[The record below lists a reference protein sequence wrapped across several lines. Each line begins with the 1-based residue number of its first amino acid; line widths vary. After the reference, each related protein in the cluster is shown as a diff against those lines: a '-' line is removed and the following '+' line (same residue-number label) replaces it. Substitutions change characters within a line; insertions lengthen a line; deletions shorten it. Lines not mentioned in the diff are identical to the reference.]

1 MKKILILII
10 SITLILV
17 SCDSGIFSGK
27 LKEGV
32 IKYKLEYFDNPDNMA
47 IISVLPTEMEIKFKP
62 NHYLQSVEGWMGIF
76 RMAGYNDIKKNEKT
90 ALLKMMN
97 KKYIYKV
104 TGETGG
110 FGFDPMEGK
119 KLEFTKETK
128 QIAGYKCKKVKVT
141 YKDKQFDVYYTD
153 KIKIE
158 DPNWNNPFPEIN
170 GVLMEYQISMFGIN
184 TKITATQ
191 VVKQDIPD
199 EDFIVPAGYKN
210 VSKKEMESVI
220 NKLMVK

>member
-1 MKKILILII
+1 MKKLLLLIL
-10 SITLILV
+10 SIFILY

-27 LKEGV
+27 LKEGI
-32 IKYKLEYFDNPDNMA
+32 IKYKLEYFDNPENMA
-47 IISVLPTEMEIKFKP
+47 IISVLPTEMEVKFKP
-62 NHYLQSVEGWMGIF
+62 NHYLQSVDGWMGIF
-76 RMAGYNDIKKNEKT
+76 RMAGYNNMDKNQKT

-97 KKYIYKV
+97 KKYIYQV

-110 FGFDPMEGK
+110 FGFDPMAGK
-119 KLEFTKETK
+119 KLEFTNETK
-128 QIAGYKCKKVKVT
+128 EIAGYKCKKVKVT
-141 YKDKQFDVYYTD
+141 WKDKKFDIYYTT

-158 DPNWNNPFPEIN
+158 DPNWNNPFPEID

-191 VVKQDIPD
+191 VTKQNIPD

-210 VSKKEMESVI
+210 VSKKEMEDVI
-220 NKLMVK
+220 NKLMVN